1 MWEVVS
7 TMVAMGVFMFILD
20 YWMEP
25 KKLIEDIKSL
35 QSSFSKVGDLELRVA
50 ELERTVESLNKK

>member
-35 QSSFSKVGDLELRVA
+35 QRSFSKVGDLELRVA

>member
-35 QSSFSKVGDLELRVA
+35 QSSFSKVGDLL
-50 ELERTVESLNKK
+50 VES